1 MAFTSIVVPAFNAE
15 KTLADTLLSLQR
27 QTCTEFEVIVV
38 NDGSTDTTAA
48 IAAGFCSDP
57 RFRVIHQKNR
67 GLAGARNAGIA
78 GAQGD
83 VVAFCDAD
91 DTWEPGKL
99 ARHISHLEVK
109 PHVGVSYAGSAFIS
123 EDGALT
129 GQAQRPRLQNIDAK
143 HIFKRNPVGNGSAA
157 VIRRAVF
164 DEIAF
169 RPRSETERDWYFDE
183 TFRQSEDIECWLR
196 IALTTNWAFEGI
208 PGLLTRYRINSG
220 GLSAATDR
228 QLAAWERMVRKL
240 SQINPKFFAEETEA
254 ARAYQLRYLN
264 RRALSDLDS
273 RRAVRLARAWLAC
286 SLRPLW
292 EEPLKSGATLA
303 ATGLLAV
310 TGPKAL
316 QKTMDL
322 AARAHRTEAMS

>member
-15 KTLADTLLSLQR
+15 KTLADTLCSLQR
-27 QTCTEFEVIVV
+27 QTCTDFEVLVV
-38 NDGSTDTTAA
+38 NDGSSDKTAA
-48 IAAGFCSDP
+48 IAAGFCGDP
-57 RFRVIHQKNR
+57 RFHVIHQKNR
-67 GLAGARNAGIA
+67 GLAGARNTGIA
-78 GAQGD
+78 RAKGD
-83 VVAFCDAD
+83 LVAFCDAD
-91 DTWEPGKL
+91 DMWEPEKL
-99 ARHISHLEVK
+99 ACHRCHLAAS
-109 PHVGVSYAGSAFIS
+109 PTVGISYAGSALIS
-123 EDGALT
+123 EDGVLT
-129 GQAQRPRLQNIDAK
+129 GQAQRPRLHNVDAG

-196 IALTTNWAFEGI
+196 IALTTSWAFEGI

-228 QLAAWERMVRKL
+228 QLAAWERMVSKL
-240 SQINPKFFAEETEA
+240 SRISPKFFAEETVV

-264 RRALSDLDS
+264 RRAISDLDR
-273 RRAVRLARAWLAC
+273 RRAVHLARAWLAC
-286 SLRPLW
+286 ARRPLW

-303 ATGLLAV
+303 ATALLAIS
-310 TGPKAL
+310 GPKPLRKAM
-316 QKTMDL
+316 KL
-322 AARAHRTEAMS
+322 AARTTRPEAMS